1 MRVATFNANSI
12 RSRFNVL
19 AKWLQLHQPDILAV
33 QETKVQDVDFPV
45 SDFAQTGYKVVFR
58 GQKKYNGVAIL
69 SKTEP
74 TCKGEKN
81 VDQQHRYQCYQ
92 QNLILEA
99 QVLHGW
105 IRSS

>member
-12 RSRFNVL
+12 RSRFSVI

-45 SDFAQTGYKVVFR
+45 SDFDQTGYKVIFR

-69 SKTEP
+69 SKIEP
-74 TCKGEKN
+74 T
-81 VDQQHRYQCYQ
+81 
-92 QNLILEA
+92 
-99 QVLHGW
+99 
-105 IRSS
+105 